1 MEGSDVEWIDPVWAV
16 PTIILGAVG
25 VLVARWRKAPLIEIA
40 MGTGGY
46 FLFIWGLMW
55 ASSFDRGAFL
65 AAGAASLGSLLFTM
79 GDACRDRRRAAS
91 EPQAT

>member
-1 MEGSDVEWIDPVWAV
+1 MEWIDPVWAV
-16 PTIILGAVG
+16 PTIIFGAVG
-25 VLVARWRKAPLIEIA
+25 VLVARWRKVPLIEIA

-65 AAGAASLGSLLFTM
+65 AWAGYCA
-79 GDACRDRRRAAS
+79 RRTRRLIS
-91 EPQAT
+91 THMV